1 MLGKRV
7 AQLMKGLGVKIMISD
22 RKAALT
28 QTEDVPSY
36 VGDDLEAPVRTPFR
50 TVLKHCTT
58 LILTCPLTPD
68 TRGLISGA
76 ELAIMRPEA
85 VIVNVARGGV
95 VFEADMATAL
105 NAGSVAGYATD
116 VFSKEPA
123 GPGDNPVMSDLKSDA
138 HFIASPHVAW
148 FSETTLVNLSKILND
163 NVELWLAGTPQN
175 VIV

>member
-1 MLGKRV
+1 
-7 AQLMKGLGVKIMISD
+7 MKGLGVKVIISD

-28 QTEDVPSY
+28 VTEDGPSY
-36 VGDDLEAPVRTPFR
+36 VRDDVETPTRTSFS

-58 LILTCPLTPD
+58 LILTCPLTPE
-68 TRGLISGA
+68 TRNLISGA
-76 ELAIMRPEA
+76 ELAVMRPEA

-95 VFEADMATAL
+95 VFETDMATAL
-105 NAGSVAGYATD
+105 NAGSIAGYATD

-123 GPGDNPVMSDLKSDA
+123 GPGDIPVMSDLKADA

-148 FSETTLVNLSKILND
+148 FSETTLVNLSQTLSD

>member
-1 MLGKRV
+1 
-7 AQLMKGLGVKIMISD
+7 MKGLGVKIIISD
-22 RKAALT
+22 RKAS
-28 QTEDVPSY
+28 QTLNEDGPSY
-36 VGDDLEAPVRTPFR
+36 VGDDLKAPVRTPFT

-58 LILTCPLTPD
+58 LILTCPLTPE
-68 TRGLISGA
+68 TRNLISSA

-95 VFEADMATAL
+95 VLETDMATAL
-105 NAGSVAGYATD
+105 NAGSIAGYATD

-123 GPGDNPVMSDLKSDA
+123 GPGDNPVMSDLKADA

-148 FSETTLVNLSKILND
+148 FSETTLVNLSKTLSD